1 MPCCC
6 KAWRSAVY
14 LCNSLEFLPYRSL
27 SHYYLL
33 LVCILCCLPRD
44 ILSLSLKAQRFS
56 VNDLVMSNTTLEG
69 WCQLYTSKRTVRLK
83 ELRAMKKKSEKFN
96 ICTFC
101 LSKMCKLLGVW
112 AVAWLLSIQ
121 VSRFAFRS
129 RGFSKPL
136 LHPAYVFQNMKSFT
150 IWTQLCL
157 KSHYRRVYL
166 CSLFV

>member
-1 MPCCC
+1 
-6 KAWRSAVY
+6 
-14 LCNSLEFLPYRSL
+14 
-27 SHYYLL
+27 
-33 LVCILCCLPRD
+33 
-44 ILSLSLKAQRFS
+44 
-56 VNDLVMSNTTLEG
+56 
-69 WCQLYTSKRTVRLK
+69 
-83 ELRAMKKKSEKFN
+83 MKKKSEKFN

-150 IWTQLCL
+150 GRSYLNSTLFKIALQESLSLLFVCL
-157 KSHYRRVYL
+157 KI
-166 CSLFV
+166 

>member
-1 MPCCC
+1 
-6 KAWRSAVY
+6 
-14 LCNSLEFLPYRSL
+14 
-27 SHYYLL
+27 
-33 LVCILCCLPRD
+33 
-44 ILSLSLKAQRFS
+44 
-56 VNDLVMSNTTLEG
+56 
-69 WCQLYTSKRTVRLK
+69 
-83 ELRAMKKKSEKFN
+83 MKKKSEKFN

-150 IWTQLCL
+150 GRSYLNSTLFKIALQESLSLLFVCL
-157 KSHYRRVYL
+157 KIYTYYYGFS
-166 CSLFV
+166 CSLAIRKSSLFGIHLGRETFQKPFYTWFTFSKISS

>member
-1 MPCCC
+1 
-6 KAWRSAVY
+6 
-14 LCNSLEFLPYRSL
+14 
-27 SHYYLL
+27 
-33 LVCILCCLPRD
+33 
-44 ILSLSLKAQRFS
+44 
-56 VNDLVMSNTTLEG
+56 
-69 WCQLYTSKRTVRLK
+69 
-83 ELRAMKKKSEKFN
+83 MKKKSEKFN

-150 IWTQLCL
+150 GRSYLNSTLFKIARQESLSLLFVCL
-157 KSHYRRVYL
+157 KIYTHYYG
-166 CSLFV
+166 F

>member
-1 MPCCC
+1 
-6 KAWRSAVY
+6 
-14 LCNSLEFLPYRSL
+14 
-27 SHYYLL
+27 
-33 LVCILCCLPRD
+33 
-44 ILSLSLKAQRFS
+44 
-56 VNDLVMSNTTLEG
+56 
-69 WCQLYTSKRTVRLK
+69 
-83 ELRAMKKKSEKFN
+83 MKKKSEKFN

-150 IWTQLCL
+150 GRSYLNSTLFKIALQESLSLLFVCL
-157 KSHYRRVYL
+157 KIYTHYYGFQLQLGYKQIKSVRYTLRLRDFPKTLLHLAYVFQNIKL
-166 CSLFV
+166 E